1 MATALD
7 GMPSFWGLRDPVSIN
22 PCHASSHHA
31 KVQMIADR
39 LRMSGLRF
47 GATDIAFKGS
57 RKNNTTLIEANIFI
71 MRAAIKSVATI
82 NSFITNKNTTK
93 SI

>member
-1 MATALD
+1 MIGLKRKDDMYDKSFVQSILKQIDTAIETIKN
-7 GMPSFWGLRDPVSIN
+7 R
-22 PCHASSHHA
+22 
-31 KVQMIADR
+31 
-39 LRMSGLRF
+39 
-47 GATDIAFKGS
+47 TKGS

-82 NSFITNKNTTK
+82 NGFITNKNTTK